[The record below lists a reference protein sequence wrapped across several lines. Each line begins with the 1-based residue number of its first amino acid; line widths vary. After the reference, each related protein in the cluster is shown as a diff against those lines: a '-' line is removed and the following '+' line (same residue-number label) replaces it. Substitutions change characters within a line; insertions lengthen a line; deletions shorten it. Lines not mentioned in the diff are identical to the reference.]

1 VRPRSEVGKTSRS
14 AIEETRGDAGFRHL
28 LLESIDES
36 LRNVF
41 SERVRQTIFYQLED
55 QFSLRREEVPQRVR
69 DFEKGL
75 TAMVGSPAAA
85 VLIRVIVRNVC
96 AKLEIPYQRV
106 DYGFKMYVEDCKR
119 RYEEKRD

>member
-1 VRPRSEVGKTSRS
+1 MSRS
-14 AIEETRGDAGFRHL
+14 VIEETRGDARFRHL

-41 SERVRQTIFYQLED
+41 GEGVGQTIFDQLED
-55 QFSLRREEVPQRVR
+55 KFSLRREEVPQRVH

-85 VLIRVIVRNVC
+85 VLIRLIVRNIS
-96 AKLEIPYQRV
+96 AKLGIPYHQKM

-119 RYEEKRD
+119 RYEEK